1 MQSLFVHVAGSV
13 SNAVGGVNMLLVET
27 GPDSFEIP
35 YISCRMNS
43 FKRNMWFNV
52 LFWAFYF
59 LYEWLG
65 NASVGSEYRRYAIN
79 AAVIVPISF
88 CATWFTVHVLI
99 ERFFLKG
106 KRTAFWVLLA
116 VSAIC
121 FTLARRTFNYYYTYP
136 LYFPEGQQTMSFLF
150 PPKLIIEAVNTY
162 LIVAL
167 YTMFYFLRA
176 WYEQQRTTQQL
187 QKDKAEAQ
195 LELLKSQVQPHF
207 IFNTLNNIYSY
218 AQQNN
223 QQTSELIYRL
233 SALLSYMLYDSRQT
247 TIALGKELEYIYNY
261 IELEKIRYGKRLDVS
276 LNVFDPVDHFK
287 IAPLL
292 LLPLIENSFKH
303 GVANNIRDGWIRM
316 DIGLNDDWLSVKIEN
331 SYDDRKGET
340 PEARNGIGLE
350 NVRKRLEILYQGKYE
365 FKCIK
370 ENDSF
375 LTILKIKRS
384 VHESTV
390 HDHR

>member
-1 MQSLFVHVAGSV
+1 
-13 SNAVGGVNMLLVET
+13 
-27 GPDSFEIP
+27 
-35 YISCRMNS
+35 MNS
-43 FKRNMWFNV
+43 FKRNTGFNF

-65 NASVGSEYRRYAIN
+65 NAAVGSEYKRYAIN

-88 CATWFTVHVLI
+88 CATWVTVHVLI
-99 ERFFLKG
+99 AQFFLKG
-106 KRTAFWVLLA
+106 KRTTFWILFA
-116 VSAIC
+116 GTAIV
-121 FTLARRTFNYYYTYP
+121 FTLMRRAFNYYYTYP
-136 LYFPEGQQTMSFLF
+136 LYYPEGQQTMSFLF
-150 PPKLIIEAVNTY
+150 PPKLIIEGVNIY

-167 YTMFYFLRA
+167 YAMFYFLRA
-176 WYEQQRTTQQL
+176 WYEQQRTAQQL

-223 QQTSELIYRL
+223 EQTSELIYRL
-233 SALLSYMLYDSRQT
+233 SALLSYMLYDSRET
-247 TIALGKELEYIYNY
+247 TILLSKELEYINNY

-276 LNVFDPVDHFK
+276 FNVFDRVDHFR

-303 GVANNIRDGWIRM
+303 GVSNNIKDGWIRV
-316 DIGLNDDWLSVKIEN
+316 DITLNDEWLSVKIEN
-331 SYDDRKGET
+331 SCDDRVNGT
-340 PEARNGIGLE
+340 AGPRNGIGLE
-350 NVRKRLEILYQGKYE
+350 NVKKRLDILYQDNYE

-375 LTILKIKRS
+375 LTILKIKN
-384 VHESTV
+384 ESTV
-390 HDHR
+390 HDH

>member
-1 MQSLFVHVAGSV
+1 
-13 SNAVGGVNMLLVET
+13 
-27 GPDSFEIP
+27 
-35 YISCRMNS
+35 
-43 FKRNMWFNV
+43 MWFNV

-79 AAVIVPISF
+79 AAVIVPVSF

-106 KRTAFWVLLA
+106 KRTAFWMLFIA
-116 VSAIC
+116 SAIF
-121 FTLARRTFNYYYTYP
+121 FTLIRRTFNYYYTYP
-136 LYFPEGQQTMSFLF
+136 LYYPEGQQTMSFLF

-247 TIALGKELEYIYNY
+247 TIALGKELEYINNY

-303 GVANNIRDGWIRM
+303 GVSNDIRDGWIRM
-316 DIGLNDDWLSVKIEN
+316 DISLNDEWLTVKIEN

-340 PEARNGIGLE
+340 AEPRNGIGLE

-375 LTILKIKRS
+375 LTILKIKKS
-384 VHESTV
+384 IHESTV

>member
-1 MQSLFVHVAGSV
+1 MQPQCRLWGK
-13 SNAVGGVNMLLVET
+13 AVVRRNGIFLL
-27 GPDSFEIP
+27 EIP
-35 YISCRMNS
+35 YFSCRMNS
-43 FKRNMWFNV
+43 FKRNTGFNL

-65 NASVGSEYRRYAIN
+65 NAAVGSEYRRYAIN

-88 CATWFTVHVLI
+88 CATWVTVHVLI
-99 ERFFLKG
+99 EQFFLKG
-106 KRTAFWVLLA
+106 KRTTFWILFAATAIVFILL
-116 VSAIC
+116 
-121 FTLARRTFNYYYTYP
+121 RRAFNYYYTYP
-136 LYFPEGQQTMSFLF
+136 LYYPEGQQTMSFLF
-150 PPKLIIEAVNTY
+150 PPKLIIEGVNMY

-167 YTMFYFLRA
+167 YAMFYFLRA
-176 WYEQQRTTQQL
+176 WYEQQRTAQQL

-223 QQTSELIYRL
+223 QQTPELIYRL
-233 SALLSYMLYDSRQT
+233 SALLSYMLYDSRET
-247 TIALGKELEYIYNY
+247 TIPLSKELEYINNY

-276 LNVFDPVDHFK
+276 LNVFNPVDHFR

-303 GVANNIRDGWIRM
+303 GVSNNIKDGWIRL
-316 DIGLNDDWLSVKIEN
+316 DIALNDGWLSVKIEN
-331 SYDDRKGET
+331 SCDDRVNGT
-340 PEARNGIGLE
+340 ASTRNGIGLE
-350 NVRKRLEILYQGKYE
+350 NVKKRLDILYQDNYE

-375 LTILKIKRS
+375 LTILKIKN
-384 VHESTV
+384 ESTV
-390 HDHR
+390 HNH

>member
-1 MQSLFVHVAGSV
+1 MQR
-13 SNAVGGVNMLLVET
+13 
-27 GPDSFEIP
+27 
-35 YISCRMNS
+35 Y
-43 FKRNMWFNV
+43 KRNTGFIL

-65 NASVGSEYRRYAIN
+65 NAAVGSEYKRYAIN
-79 AAVIVPISF
+79 AAVIVPITF
-88 CATWFTVHVLI
+88 GATWFTVHVLI

-106 KRTAFWVLLA
+106 KRTTFWILFG
-116 VSAIC
+116 VSAVV
-121 FTLARRTFNYYYTYP
+121 FTLMRRAFNYYYTYP
-136 LYFPEGQQTMSFLF
+136 LYYPEGQQTMSFLF

-167 YTMFYFLRA
+167 YAMFYFLRA

-233 SALLSYMLYDSRQT
+233 SALLSYMLYDSRET
-247 TIALGKELEYIYNY
+247 AISLSKELEYINNY

-303 GVANNIRDGWIRM
+303 GVSNNIRDGWIRM
-316 DIGLNDDWLSVKIEN
+316 DIALKDGWLSVKIEN
-331 SYDDRKGET
+331 SCDEHSNGNGSSK
-340 PEARNGIGLE
+340 NGIGLE
-350 NVRKRLEILYQGKYE
+350 NVKKRLDILYQDNYE
-365 FKCIK
+365 FKCIR

-375 LTILKIKRS
+375 LTILKIKKD
-384 VHESTV
+384 ENSTV
-390 HDHR
+390 HDH

>member
-1 MQSLFVHVAGSV
+1 
-13 SNAVGGVNMLLVET
+13 
-27 GPDSFEIP
+27 
-35 YISCRMNS
+35 MNS
-43 FKRNMWFNV
+43 FKRNTGFNL

-65 NASVGSEYRRYAIN
+65 NAAVGSEYKRYAIN

-88 CATWFTVHVLI
+88 CATWVTVHVLI
-99 ERFFLKG
+99 EQFFLKG
-106 KRTAFWVLLA
+106 KRTTFWILFA
-116 VSAIC
+116 GTAIV
-121 FTLARRTFNYYYTYP
+121 FTLMRRAFNYYYTYP
-136 LYFPEGQQTMSFLF
+136 LYYPEGQQTMSFLF
-150 PPKLIIEAVNTY
+150 PPKLIIEGVNIY

-167 YTMFYFLRA
+167 YAMFYFLRA
-176 WYEQQRTTQQL
+176 WYEQQRTAQQL

-223 QQTSELIYRL
+223 RQTSELIYRL

-247 TIALGKELEYIYNY
+247 TIPLGKELEYINNY

-276 LNVFDPVDHFK
+276 LNVFNPVDHFM

-292 LLPLIENSFKH
+292 LLPLVENSFKH
-303 GVANNIRDGWIRM
+303 GVSNNIKDGWIRL
-316 DIGLNDDWLSVKIEN
+316 DIALSDEWLSIKIEN
-331 SYDDRKGET
+331 SCDDRANGM
-340 PEARNGIGLE
+340 AGDRNGIGLE
-350 NVRKRLEILYQGKYE
+350 NVKKRLDILYQDNYE

-375 LTILKIKRS
+375 LTILKIKN
-384 VHESTV
+384 ESTV
-390 HDHR
+390 HDH